1 METNSTY
8 KSIYYPPGGILMWI
22 IIFLELITYG
32 LALVAFVFSGAEN
45 KALFQASATELNT
58 FTGLVNTCFLL
69 TSGYFMAV
77 TVNAFKKKELAK
89 SLFYLE
95 LTLSGGV
102 MFCLLKSF
110 EFYSKMSAGFTLSYN
125 DFFTYYWILTG
136 FHFIHVVVGLIILL
150 FCYRAIRKNG
160 INALQEDLEASAAFW
175 HMCDLIWLLLF
186 PVLYLIF

>member
-1 METNSTY
+1 METTGTY

-32 LALVAFVFSGAEN
+32 LALVAFVFSGTEN
-45 KALFQASATELNT
+45 KELFQASALQLNT

-77 TVNAFKKKELAK
+77 SVRAFKQKELGK
-89 SLFYLE
+89 SRFYLS
-95 LTLSGGV
+95 LTLSGGL
-102 MFCLLKSF
+102 MFCILKSL
-110 EFYSKMSAGFTLSYN
+110 EFYSKMSNGFTMSYN

-150 FCYRAIRKNG
+150 FSYRAIRKKG
-160 INALQEDLEASAAFW
+160 INAQQEDLEASAAFW

-186 PVLYLIF
+186 PVLYLLF